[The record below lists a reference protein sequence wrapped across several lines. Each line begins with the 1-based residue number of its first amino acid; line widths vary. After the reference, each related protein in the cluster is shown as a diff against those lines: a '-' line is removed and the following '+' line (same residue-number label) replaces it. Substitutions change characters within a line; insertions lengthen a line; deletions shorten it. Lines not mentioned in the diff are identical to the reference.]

1 MKILK
6 MSETWALLV
15 LFLSVTHK
23 EEVKDPLEWIF
34 LLVPHAHRSDSIIP
48 AGWW

>member
-6 MSETWALLV
+6 MSETWALLFF
-15 LFLSVTHK
+15 FLSVTQK
-23 EEVKDPLEWIF
+23 EEVGDSLEWIF
-34 LLVPHAHRSDSIIP
+34 LLVPSTHRSDSVIP

>member
-1 MKILK
+1 MKILN

-15 LFLSVTHK
+15 LFLSVTQN
-23 EEVKDPLEWIF
+23 EEVRDSLEWIF
-34 LLVPHAHRSDSIIP
+34 WLVLSTHRSDSIIP